1 MKTYLWIGFCG
12 WLATAAGAAT
22 LSVDFTFA
30 ADDVALTPAGRYVAI
45 SLADGARVADEIGAP
60 AIPAKFVNVLLPA
73 GARNVSIAA
82 TAGAETLLAEN
93 VVPYPAQPRSPKSKP
108 RPAFAPPNARY
119 ASAEPWPAA
128 LATQEGDHDMQGYRF
143 VSVRVNPLVY
153 VGAEQ
158 KLYLR
163 ERVTVTASYDAPAA
177 AKSILPKQAAL
188 FGPLVDSLVVNP
200 AAAAEFAP
208 AIKTAVPKAALD
220 YLIITSP
227 GLSNAFQRIADY
239 RATAAGGGYTTR
251 VLTTNF
257 IATSYS
263 GSDVQ
268 AKIRACISNNVAT
281 LGTTMVLLGGDDTV
295 VPDRNC
301 AVSVPDQETYETN
314 MPTDLYYSGLNGSW
328 NSDGD
333 ARYGETTD
341 GVDLAWDVV
350 VARLPMRTAAQV
362 TNYLNRVVA
371 YEAGTPAT
379 NKIVMGGPLAWLITS
394 GTNRPSDDVTG
405 DGHAGFRSTSPAHT
419 QVSDSEMWLRRLYR
433 DGIRSNWPAQVGLM
447 CDTITSWDGA
457 TCGDHLQSAANTI
470 AAFNRNWTH
479 LMFSGHGAPQE
490 WGLESGDFT
499 QASASSLTGLTAFV
513 YTDACMTG
521 AFDGPSSITVDE
533 DTEWEYTYTSEP
545 CLGEG
550 FLRNTRPLGGALAYM
565 GCARFG
571 WGEPDGVYNE
581 STGEYGGAAS
591 NTSDGG
597 PSTVYAYKFYKRMYE
612 TADRTLGVAFAI
624 HKADMAGLS
633 ASDDCERW
641 IQFGMNLLGDPAL
654 RMPGS
659 APAPSAPTFAA
670 NPGPLVA
677 TAGVARAFTVAA
689 SGNPAPVLSL
699 LGQTASA
706 GYSFVP
712 ATGVLTYTAP
722 GADLGARIFTFRA
735 TNALGAATQ
744 IVAVTVVEAPPAA
757 PASAWAAA
765 TNATDFTAAWGASS
779 GATSY
784 RLDVGTNA
792 TFTGPGGV
800 PVPGTNAYHNG
811 TLGAGTGGTWTETG
825 LTQGSGYLVSL
836 LGDELITPA
845 LDFSAGTA
853 ETLTFKARTYGG
865 AVAANNEI
873 AVSISTDN
881 GANWTSLGSRTP
893 LNTTLTAMAPFDLSG
908 YSGTQV
914 KVKFATPG
922 ASASVG
928 AGIDDVLITNLT
940 GAAAAYF
947 VPGYSNR
954 TVAGTSQ
961 SVTGLT
967 AETTYY
973 FRVRA
978 VNGGGTSP
986 NSPVASVAT
995 RAGGGTPTPD
1005 PLPIVIGHGP
1015 GGGATSMSVQIP
1027 STVDVTYQLEYTTN
1041 LLAQPPA
1048 WWPAAMTNGTGA
1060 TVTLE
1065 DDDPADARRYYRI
1078 VKP

>member
-1 MKTYLWIGFCG
+1 
-12 WLATAAGAAT
+12 
-22 LSVDFTFA
+22 
-30 ADDVALTPAGRYVAI
+30 
-45 SLADGARVADEIGAP
+45 
-60 AIPAKFVNVLLPA
+60 
-73 GARNVSIAA
+73 
-82 TAGAETLLAEN
+82 
-93 VVPYPAQPRSPKSKP
+93 
-108 RPAFAPPNARY
+108 
-119 ASAEPWPAA
+119 
-128 LATQEGDHDMQGYRF
+128 
-143 VSVRVNPLVY
+143 
-153 VGAEQ
+153 
-158 KLYLR
+158 
-163 ERVTVTASYDAPAA
+163 
-177 AKSILPKQAAL
+177 
-188 FGPLVDSLVVNP
+188 
-200 AAAAEFAP
+200 
-208 AIKTAVPKAALD
+208 
-220 YLIITSP
+220 
-227 GLSNAFQRIADY
+227 
-239 RATAAGGGYTTR
+239 
-251 VLTTNF
+251 
-257 IATSYS
+257 
-263 GSDVQ
+263 
-268 AKIRACISNNVAT
+268 
-281 LGTTMVLLGGDDTV
+281 
-295 VPDRNC
+295 
-301 AVSVPDQETYETN
+301 
-314 MPTDLYYSGLNGSW
+314 
-328 NSDGD
+328 
-333 ARYGETTD
+333 
-341 GVDLAWDVV
+341 
-350 VARLPMRTAAQV
+350 MR
-362 TNYLNRVVA
+362 
-371 YEAGTPAT
+371 
-379 NKIVMGGPLAWLITS
+379 W
-394 GTNRPSDDVTG
+394 
-405 DGHAGFRSTSPAHT
+405 
-419 QVSDSEMWLRRLYR
+419 
-433 DGIRSNWPAQVGLM
+433 
-447 CDTITSWDGA
+447 
-457 TCGDHLQSAANTI
+457 
-470 AAFNRNWTH
+470 
-479 LMFSGHGAPQE
+479 
-490 WGLESGDFT
+490 
-499 QASASSLTGLTAFV
+499 
-513 YTDACMTG
+513 
-521 AFDGPSSITVDE
+521 
-533 DTEWEYTYTSEP
+533 
-545 CLGEG
+545 
-550 FLRNTRPLGGALAYM
+550 
-565 GCARFG
+565 
-571 WGEPDGVYNE
+571 
-581 STGEYGGAAS
+581 
-591 NTSDGG
+591 
-597 PSTVYAYKFYKRMYE
+597 
-612 TADRTLGVAFAI
+612 
-624 HKADMAGLS
+624 
-633 ASDDCERW
+633 
-641 IQFGMNLLGDPAL
+641 
-654 RMPGS
+654 
-659 APAPSAPTFAA
+659 
-670 NPGPLVA
+670 
-677 TAGVARAFTVAA
+677 
-689 SGNPAPVLSL
+689 
-699 LGQTASA
+699 
-706 GYSFVP
+706 
-712 ATGVLTYTAP
+712 
-722 GADLGARIFTFRA
+722 
-735 TNALGAATQ
+735 
-744 IVAVTVVEAPPAA
+744 APPAA